1 MFELNLPNVLTVV
14 RILLVPVLVAAL
26 LSATGSGDLLAAV
39 VFVVAS
45 VTDAL
50 DGWIARRRKSES
62 TFGKLMDPLADK
74 LLVVA
79 ALVSLVSLDRLSAW
93 VAMVIIAR
101 EFAVTGLR
109 QLAMEE
115 GHVIP
120 ASIWGK
126 LKTVTQ
132 IAMVLVLI
140 AVDDRTVWVDALIY
154 VTVFVTVAS
163 CTSSTSGP
171 SCAHA
176 GLMNH
181 KPDLDERPME
191 MPESCTTD
199 RVSRATKRP
208 WSSPSSISRSSVR

>member
-1 MFELNLPNVLTVV
+1 MFELNLPNVLTVF

-26 LSATGSGDLLAAV
+26 LSEAGSGDVLAAI

-45 VTDAL
+45 ITDAL
-50 DGWIARRRKSES
+50 DGWIARRNKSES

-79 ALVSLVSLDRLSAW
+79 AIVALVSLDRLSAV

-109 QLAMEE
+109 QLAMED

-120 ASIWGK
+120 ASSWGK

-140 AVDDRTVWVDALIY
+140 IVDDRTVPVQVLVW
-154 VTVFVTVAS
+154 VTVLITVAS
-163 CTSSTSGP
+163 GADYFFNFRSLLQARPSS
-171 SCAHA
+171 H
-176 GLMNH
+176 
-181 KPDLDERPME
+181 
-191 MPESCTTD
+191 
-199 RVSRATKRP
+199 SRAET
-208 WSSPSSISRSSVR
+208 

>member
-1 MFELNLPNVLTVV
+1 VFELSLPNVLTVF

-26 LSATGSGDLLAAV
+26 LSEAGSGDLLAAA
-39 VFVVAS
+39 VFAVAS

-50 DGWIARRRKSES
+50 DGWIARRNRSES

-79 ALVSLVSLDRLSAW
+79 ALISLVSLGRLSAV

-109 QLAMEE
+109 QLAMEQ

-120 ASIWGK
+120 ASLWGK

-140 AVDDRTVWVDALIY
+140 AVDNRTTAVNVLIA
-154 VTVFVTVAS
+154 VTVAVTVAS
-163 CTSSTSGP
+163 GVVYFFNFRTLLQ
-171 SCAHA
+171 A
-176 GLMNH
+176 
-181 KPDLDERPME
+181 R
-191 MPESCTTD
+191 
-199 RVSRATKRP
+199 
-208 WSSPSSISRSSVR
+208 PSSHSRVET

>member
-14 RILLVPVLVAAL
+14 RILLVPVLVATL
-26 LSATGSGDLLAAV
+26 LAATASGDLLAAV

-45 VTDAL
+45 LTDAL
-50 DGWIARRRKSES
+50 DGWIARRRRAES

-115 GHVIP
+115 GHVMP
-120 ASIWGK
+120 ASVWGK
-126 LKTVTQ
+126 IKTVAQ

-140 AVDDRTVWVDALIY
+140 AVDHRTAAVDALIY
-154 VTVFVTVAS
+154 VTVVVTVV
-163 CTSSTSGP
+163 SG
-171 SCAHA
+171 ADYFF
-176 GLMNH
+176 NF
-181 KPDLDERPME
+181 
-191 MPESCTTD
+191 
-199 RVSRATKRP
+199 RAV
-208 WSSPSSISRSSVR
+208 VRARRTHEPQT